1 VLELQELVKRYPSAN
16 GEDVTALDGVS
27 LTLAAGEFLALYGP
41 SGSGKT
47 TLLMLIA
54 ALLRPNSGRVLANGR
69 DVFGLGEREAAEY
82 RLRELG
88 FVRQTQE
95 LIPGI
100 PGIEN
105 AALKLL
111 ACHMGLKDARA
122 ALGGLFERLGIAERS
137 EHLSEQLSAGER
149 QRVAIA
155 RALSTEPRL
164 LLADEPTGNLD
175 SARGA
180 EVLGLLR
187 ELCRERGVTLLL
199 VTHDD
204 RAASYADRAL
214 ELRDGQLSERIST
227 PGFTGTTG
235 QPQA

>member
-1 VLELQELVKRYPSAN
+1 LLELHELTKSYPVAHGGTVK
-16 GEDVTALDGVS
+16 ALDGLS
-27 LTLAAGEFLALYGP
+27 LALPAGEFLALYGP

-47 TLLMLIA
+47 TLLKLIA
-54 ALLRPNSGRVLANGR
+54 ALLRPDSGEVLVNGR
-69 DVFGLGEREAAEY
+69 EVSEFGKREAAEY
-82 RLRELG
+82 RLRTLG
-88 FVRQTQE
+88 FIRQKQE

-100 PGIEN
+100 PAIEN

-111 ACHMGLKDARA
+111 ACHMGLEDARA
-122 ALGGLFERLGIAERS
+122 ALGSLFERLGIAERS

-155 RALSTEPRL
+155 RALSTQPRL

-204 RAASYADRAL
+204 RAAGYADRAL
-214 ELRDGQLSERIST
+214 DLRDGRLTERIAAS
-227 PGFTGTTG
+227 GVTG
-235 QPQA
+235 QTQA